1 MHTQV
6 LDSTQSTREFL
17 LGQVDGIHDTLVA
30 QINAEESAARL
41 SQESSDALY
50 DSGILKMKL
59 PKSLGGFEADLVTQ
73 FEVLEKLAGINS
85 AAAWCAMVGAT
96 SLGLPGAF
104 LPDGG
109 AKKMFG
115 NGVAPKG
122 AIVIMPTGSA
132 EPVEGG
138 YCLNGQWSFASGIHH
153 AEWVSAHV
161 MVKNNANAEPSLF
174 MFSFPAA
181 ELRIHDNWQVLGL
194 RGTGSCDISV
204 KDLFVPDD
212 CVWEVGVQQPQRGGA
227 LYKLGIP
234 AFVAYEHAAFALGV
248 ANQALRSFTR
258 TASTKKRGYGPDAK
272 GLGARHTV
280 QRFIGRSDMALRGAR
295 QLAVDLNQ
303 RAMDTIES
311 GREIGTE
318 LAIEIRAVATYCT
331 EVGESIVSEAL
342 RHSGAG
348 SIYEKHDM
356 QRYLRDINVAA
367 QHLMVSDISYELL
380 GRYRLGEIDISPMA

>member
-1 MHTQV
+1 MHSQV
-6 LDSTQSTREFL
+6 IDSMQSTREFL
-17 LGQVDGIHDTLVA
+17 LGQVDSIHDTLA
-30 QINAEESAARL
+30 ARIGEEEAAARL
-41 SQESSDALY
+41 SKASSDALY

-59 PKSLGGFEADLVTQ
+59 PKILGGYEADLVTQ
-73 FEVLEKLAGINS
+73 FEVLKKLAGINS

-96 SLGLPGAF
+96 SLGMPGAF

-109 AKKMFG
+109 VKKMFKD
-115 NGVAPKG
+115 GVIPKG
-122 AIVIMPTGSA
+122 AIVIMPTGTA
-132 EPVEGG
+132 EPVDGG
-138 YCLNGQWSFASGIHH
+138 YCLNGHWSFASGVHH

-161 MVKNNANAEPSLF
+161 MVKNDAAAEPTLF
-174 MFSFPAA
+174 MFSFPAS
-181 ELRIHDNWQVLGL
+181 ELQIHDNWQVLGL

-212 CVWEVGVQQPQRGGA
+212 CVWEVGVQMPQRGGA

-248 ANQALRSFTR
+248 AEQALRSFTL
-258 TASTKKRGYGPDAK
+258 TASNKKRGYGPDAK
-272 GLGARHTV
+272 GLGARHTI
-280 QRFIGRSDMALRGAR
+280 QRFIGQSDMALRAAR
-295 QLAVDLNQ
+295 QLAVELNQ
-303 RAMDTIES
+303 KAMDVIET
-311 GREIGTE
+311 GQEISTE

-331 EVGESIVSEAL
+331 EIGESIVGDAL

-380 GRYRLGEIDISPMA
+380 GRYRLGDVNISPMA